1 MRIQAFAMGLALAWA
16 TVGVA
21 RADDVLFT
29 ITGGD
34 KTATFALPVNPPPPT
49 FQGQGVF
56 FSILSVSARV
66 GGSPRTIA
74 NLTFFHEGIG
84 DGGFTADGLFNFM
97 FAPQFYSGLESA
109 PTFLT
114 TGSYELYN
122 YATRKTDKVTLT
134 ELFTDPPPPPPT
146 MAIPEPSTW
155 AMLLLGFVGLGY
167 AGYRKAMT
175 RTLN

>member
-21 RADDVLFT
+21 HADDVLFT
-29 ITGGD
+29 ISGGD
-34 KTATFALPVNPPPPT
+34 KTATFVLPVNPPPPT

-66 GGSPRTIA
+66 GGAPKTLA
-74 NLTFFHEGIG
+74 NLNFYSKELGG
-84 DGGFTADGLFNFM
+84 GGFFAAGFFNFSG
-97 FAPQFYSGLESA
+97 PQFYSGSESA

-122 YATRKTDKVTLT
+122 GGTRKTDTVTLT
-134 ELFTDPPPPPPT
+134 QLFTDPPPPPPT
-146 MAIPEPSTW
+146 MAIPEPST
-155 AMLLLGFVGLGY
+155 
-167 AGYRKAMT
+167 
-175 RTLN
+175 